1 MKDIA
6 ALTIQLVITDHI
18 IRRGAVEQLGAS
30 EDETVIDLLIPLLN
44 DENRFVRQEVV
55 LALKK
60 IGGSKAVEHLTQ
72 ALDTEK
78 NEFVIDFIR
87 MALERLQSKESTST

>member
-6 ALTIQLVITDHI
+6 ALTIQLVNTDHI

-78 NEFVIDFIR
+78 NEFVSDYIKTT
-87 MALERLQSKESTST
+87 LERLQS

>member
-6 ALTIQLVITDHI
+6 EITGRLGNKDHI
-18 IRRGAVEQLGAS
+18 IRRGAVEQLGVT
-30 EDETVIDLLIPLLN
+30 EDESLIDVLIPLLN

-72 ALDTEK
+72 ALGTEK
-78 NEFVIDFIR
+78 NEFVRDYIKTT
-87 MALERLQSKESTST
+87 LERLQS

>member
-6 ALTIQLVITDHI
+6 ELTKQLENKDMGV
-18 IRRGAVEQLGAS
+18 RRSAVELLGQT
-30 EDETVIDLLIPLLN
+30 EDETAIDALIPLLK
-44 DENRFVRQEVV
+44 DKDRFIRQEVV

-60 IGGSKAVEHLTQ
+60 IGGSRAVEHLTQ

-78 NEFVIDFIR
+78 NEFVIDYIK
-87 MALERLQSKESTST
+87 MALERLQS